1 MAVGALEHTVV
12 GPWDGW
18 ADPPEEVAVADELL
32 AYRDRFPTL
41 GRGPY
46 FAAHTLGPMP
56 DTVPDALARFAAEWA
71 TDGVVAW
78 TGWLEQIRATAALL
92 EGLFGAPPGS
102 IALGPNVSVLTG
114 QVLSCLDWSGERS
127 RLVTTDLEFPT
138 CDYLYRAQET
148 LGAKVEAV
156 PSRDLTV
163 DLDRLLEAIDEHTA
177 LVAVTHV
184 AFRSSALLDAAA
196 VAARAHEVGALVL
209 LDTYQSAGTVPI
221 DVRALG
227 VDLLV
232 GGSVKWLLGGPGT
245 GYLYAR
251 PEVAAGL
258 APRLVG
264 WFGHQ
269 APFAFEPS
277 PIAFAAGAGRFVTG
291 TPNVAAHVMA
301 AEGYRIVAE
310 AGVDA
315 IRAKSRRQVARLLDG
330 FQAQGAQ
337 VRGPADP
344 RRRGGSVVV
353 DFDGAEQVTA
363 ELIAR
368 GYTCDYRPGAGLR
381 LGPHLYT
388 TDDECDAV
396 VAEVAALRRARA

>member
-1 MAVGALEHTVV
+1 M
-12 GPWDGW
+12 
-18 ADPPEEVAVADELL
+18 ADELL
-32 AYRDRFPTL
+32 AYRKRFPTL
-41 GRGPY
+41 ERGPY

-56 DTVPDALARFAAEWA
+56 DTAPAALARFTTEWA
-71 TDGVVAW
+71 EQGVVAW
-78 TGWLEQIRATAALL
+78 YGWMDQLKAVAGLL

-102 IALGPNVSVLTG
+102 VALGPNVSVLAG
-114 QVLSCLDWSGERS
+114 QVLSCFDWTGERD

-138 CDYLYRAQET
+138 CDYLYRATET
-148 LGAKVEAV
+148 LGAKVEVV
-156 PSRDLTV
+156 PSRDFAV
-163 DLDRLLEAIDEHTA
+163 DLDRLLEAIDPQTA

-221 DVRALG
+221 DVDELG

-251 PEVAAGL
+251 PEVAATL

-264 WFGHQ
+264 WFGHE
-269 APFAFEPS
+269 APFAFRPS
-277 PIAFAAGAGRFVTG
+277 PIAFAEGAGRFVTG
-291 TPNVAAHVMA
+291 TPNVPAHVMA

-310 AGVDA
+310 AGVEA

-330 FQAQGAQ
+330 FTAQGAV
-337 VRGPADP
+337 VRGPTDP
-344 RRRGGSVVV
+344 DHRGGSVVV
-353 DFDGAEQVTA
+353 DFDGAEQAT
-363 ELIAR
+363 ETLIAR

-388 TDDECDAV
+388 TDDEIDAV
-396 VAEVAALRRARA
+396 LAEVASIRGRRP

>member
-1 MAVGALEHTVV
+1 MA
-12 GPWDGW
+12 GPV
-18 ADPPEEVAVADELL
+18 PTHREEAAVADELL

-41 GRGPY
+41 ARGPY

-56 DTVPDALARFAAEWA
+56 DTVPDALARFAREWA
-71 TDGVVAW
+71 DQGVVAW
-78 TGWLEQIRATAALL
+78 YGWLDQIRATAAIL
-92 EGLFGAPPGS
+92 EGLFGAPAGS
-102 IALGPNVSVLTG
+102 VVLGPNVSVLAG
-114 QVLSCLDWSGERS
+114 QVLSCFDWTGERS
-127 RLVTTDLEFPT
+127 RLVTTELEFPT

-148 LGAKVEAV
+148 VGAKLEVV
-156 PSRDLTV
+156 PARADLTV
-163 DLDRLLEAIDEHTA
+163 DLDRLLEAIDAQTA

-184 AFRSSALLDAAA
+184 AFRSSALLDAPA

-209 LDTYQSAGTVPI
+209 LDAYQSAGTVPI
-221 DVRALG
+221 DVDALG

-245 GYLYAR
+245 GWLYAR

-264 WFGHQ
+264 WFGHET
-269 APFAFEPS
+269 PFSFSPS

-310 AGVDA
+310 AGVEA

-330 FQAQGAQ
+330 FQAQGAL
-337 VRGPADP
+337 VRGPTDP
-344 RRRGGSVVV
+344 ARRGGSVVV
-353 DFDGAEQVTA
+353 DFDGAERVTA

-396 VAEVAALRRARA
+396 VTEVAALRGL

>member
-1 MAVGALEHTVV
+1 M
-12 GPWDGW
+12 
-18 ADPPEEVAVADELL
+18 ADELL
-32 AYRDRFPTL
+32 AYRGRFPTL
-41 GRGPY
+41 ARGPY

-56 DTVPDALARFAAEWA
+56 DTAPEALARFAAEWA
-71 TDGVVAW
+71 DQGVVAW
-78 TGWLEQIRATAALL
+78 YGWLDQIRATAGLL
-92 EGLFGAPPGS
+92 EGLFGAPEGS
-102 IALGPNVSVLTG
+102 VALGPNVSVLAG
-114 QVLSCLDWSGERS
+114 QVLSCFDWSGERAK
-127 RLVTTDLEFPT
+127 LVTTDLEFPT
-138 CDYLYRAQET
+138 CDYLYRTQET
-148 LGAKVEAV
+148 LGAKVEVV
-156 PSRDLTV
+156 PSRDLAV
-163 DLDRLLEAIDEHTA
+163 DLDRLLDAIDDRTA

-196 VAARAHEVGALVL
+196 VAARAHEVGALVM

-221 DVRALG
+221 DVAALD
-227 VDLLV
+227 VDLMV

-251 PEVAAGL
+251 PEVADRL
-258 APRLVG
+258 APWLVG
-264 WFGHQ
+264 WFGHE
-269 APFAFEPS
+269 APFAFRPS
-277 PIAFAAGAGRFVTG
+277 PIAYAPGAGRFVTG

-330 FQAQGAQ
+330 FQAQGAV

-344 RRRGGSVVV
+344 AARGGSVVV
-353 DFDGAEQVTA
+353 DFDGAEGVTEA
-363 ELIAR
+363 LIAR

-388 TDDECDAV
+388 SDDECAAV
-396 VAEVAALRRARA
+396 VAEVAELRGVRA

>member
-1 MAVGALEHTVV
+1 M
-12 GPWDGW
+12 
-18 ADPPEEVAVADELL
+18 DELL

-41 GRGPY
+41 ARGPY

-56 DTVPDALARFAAEWA
+56 DTAPGALARFAAEWA
-71 TDGVVAW
+71 AEGVVAW

-92 EGLFGAPPGS
+92 EGLFAAPAGS
-102 IALGPNVSVLTG
+102 VALGPNVSVLAG
-114 QVLSCLDWSGERS
+114 QVLSCFDWSGERS

-163 DLDRLLEAIDEHTA
+163 DTDRLLEAIDTQTA

-196 VAARAHEVGALVL
+196 VVARAHEVGALVM

-221 DVRALG
+221 DVGALG

-251 PEVAAGL
+251 PEVAATL

-269 APFAFEPS
+269 SPFAFEPS
-277 PIAFAAGAGRFVTG
+277 PIALAAGAGRFVTG

-315 IRAKSRRQVARLLDG
+315 IRAKSRRQVARLLEG
-330 FQAQGAQ
+330 FQAQGAV
-337 VRGPADP
+337 VRGPTDLD
-344 RRRGGSVVV
+344 RRGGSVVV
-353 DFDGAEQVTA
+353 DFDGAERVTA
-363 ELIAR
+363 ALIAR

-396 VAEVAALRRARA
+396 VAEVAALRRSPA

>member
-1 MAVGALEHTVV
+1 MALPVPTGRRSQS
-12 GPWDGW
+12 
-18 ADPPEEVAVADELL
+18 VADELL

-41 GRGPY
+41 RRGPY

-56 DTVPDALARFAAEWA
+56 DTAPAALARFAQEWA
-71 TDGVVAW
+71 DQGVVAW
-78 TGWLEQIRATAALL
+78 YGWLEQLREVAAIL
-92 EGLFGAPPGS
+92 EGLFNAPAGS
-102 IALGPNVSVLTG
+102 VVLGPNVSLLAG
-114 QVLSCLDWSGERS
+114 QVLSCLDWSGPRG

-148 LGAKVEAV
+148 VGAKVDAV
-156 PSRDLTV
+156 PSRNLTV
-163 DLDRLLEAIDEHTA
+163 DTDRLLEAIDEHTA

-184 AFRSSALLDAAA
+184 TFRSSALLDAAA
-196 VAARAHEVGALVL
+196 VAARAHQVGALVL
-209 LDTYQSAGTVPI
+209 LDAYQSAGTVPL
-221 DVRALG
+221 DVRALDADF
-227 VDLLV
+227 VV

-258 APRLVG
+258 APRMLG

-269 APFAFEPS
+269 EPFAFRPS
-277 PIAFAAGAGRFVTG
+277 PIAYAPGAGRFVTG

-310 AGVDA
+310 AGVEA
-315 IRAKSRRQVARLLDG
+315 IRAKSQRQVARLLEG
-330 FQAQGAQ
+330 FQAQGAV
-337 VRGPADP
+337 VRGPADV

-353 DFDGAEQVTA
+353 DFDGAEQATA
-363 ELIAR
+363 ELIRR

-388 TDDECDAV
+388 TDEECDAV
-396 VAEVAALRRARA
+396 VAEVAAIRAGR

>member
-1 MAVGALEHTVV
+1 MEATDRGGL
-12 GPWDGW
+12 P
-18 ADPPEEVAVADELL
+18 VADELL

-41 GRGPY
+41 RRGPY

-56 DTVPDALARFAAEWA
+56 DTVPEALARFAAEWA
-71 TDGVVAW
+71 EQGVVAW
-78 TGWLEQIRATAALL
+78 YGWLDQLRATAALL
-92 EGLFGAPPGS
+92 EGLFNAPPGS
-102 IALGPNVSVLTG
+102 VALGPNVSVLAG
-114 QVLSCLDWSGERS
+114 QVLSCFDWSGRRS

-148 LGAKVEAV
+148 LGAKVEVV
-156 PSRDLTV
+156 PSRDLAV
-163 DLDRLLEAIDEHTA
+163 DTERLLEAIDTQTA

-196 VAARAHEVGALVL
+196 VAARAHEVGALVM

-221 DVRALG
+221 DVQQLG

-245 GYLYAR
+245 GYLYVR
-251 PEVAAGL
+251 PEVATGL
-258 APRLVG
+258 APWLVG
-264 WFGHQ
+264 WFGHER
-269 APFAFEPS
+269 PFAFAPS
-277 PIAFAAGAGRFVTG
+277 PIALAGGAGRFVTG

-301 AEGYRIVAE
+301 AEGYRLVAE
-310 AGVDA
+310 AGVEA

-330 FQAQGAQ
+330 FQAQGAV

-344 RRRGGSVVV
+344 ARRGGSVVV
-353 DFDGAEQVTA
+353 DFDGAEAATEQ
-363 ELIAR
+363 LLAR
-368 GYTCDYRPGAGLR
+368 GYACDYRPGAGLR

-396 VAEVAALRRARA
+396 VAEVAAIRGL

>member
-1 MAVGALEHTVV
+1 M
-12 GPWDGW
+12 
-18 ADPPEEVAVADELL
+18 ADELL

-92 EGLFGAPPGS
+92 EDLFGAPPGS
-102 IALGPNVSVLTG
+102 IALGPNVSVLAG

-221 DVRALG
+221 DVGALG

-251 PEVAAGL
+251 PEVAATL

-330 FQAQGAQ
+330 FQAQDAQ
-337 VRGPADP
+337 VRGPTDP
-344 RRRGGSVVV
+344 QRRGGSVVV

>member
-1 MAVGALEHTVV
+1 MAAADPEEGAVG
-12 GPWDGW
+12 
-18 ADPPEEVAVADELL
+18 DELL

-41 GRGPY
+41 RRGPY

-56 DTVPDALARFAAEWA
+56 DTAPDALARFAAEWA
-71 TDGVVAW
+71 EEGVVAW
-78 TGWLEQIRATAALL
+78 SGWLDQIRATAALL
-92 EGLFGAPPGS
+92 EGLFGAPEGS
-102 IALGPNVSVLTG
+102 VALGPNVSVLAG
-114 QVLSCLDWSGERS
+114 QVLSCFDWSGGRS

-148 LGAKVEAV
+148 LGARLEVV
-156 PSRDLTV
+156 PSRDLAV
-163 DLDRLLEAIDEHTA
+163 DLDRLLAAIDTRTA

-221 DVRALG
+221 DVAALD
-227 VDLLV
+227 VDLMV

-251 PEVAAGL
+251 PEVAGRL
-258 APRLVG
+258 APWLVG
-264 WFGHQ
+264 WFGHE
-269 APFAFEPS
+269 APFAFRPS
-277 PIAFAAGAGRFVTG
+277 PIAYAPGAGRFVTG

-301 AEGYRIVAE
+301 AEGYRLVAE
-310 AGVDA
+310 AGLDA
-315 IRAKSRRQVARLLDG
+315 IRAKSRRQVGRLMEG
-330 FQAQGAQ
+330 FQAQGAV

-344 RRRGGSVVV
+344 AARGGSVVV
-353 DFDGAEQVTA
+353 DFDGAERVTEA
-363 ELIAR
+363 LIAR
-368 GYTCDYRPGAGLR
+368 GYTCDFRPGAGLR

-396 VAEVAALRRARA
+396 VAEVAALRGRRSG

>member
-1 MAVGALEHTVV
+1 M
-12 GPWDGW
+12 
-18 ADPPEEVAVADELL
+18 ADELL
-32 AYRDRFPTL
+32 VYRDRFPTL
-41 GRGPY
+41 RRGPY
-46 FAAHTLGPMP
+46 FAAHPLGPMP
-56 DTVPDALARFAAEWA
+56 DSVPHALATFAREWA
-71 TDGVVAW
+71 ERGVVAW
-78 TGWLEQIRATAALL
+78 HDWLEQIRATAGLL
-92 EGLFGAPPGS
+92 EGLFGAPAGS
-102 IALGPNVSVLTG
+102 VALGPNVSVLAG
-114 QVLSCLDWSGERS
+114 QVLSCIDWSGERS

-148 LGAKVEAV
+148 LGAKVEVV
-156 PSRDLTV
+156 PSRDLAV
-163 DLDRLLEAIDEHTA
+163 DLDRLLEAIDAQTA

-221 DVRALG
+221 DVAALD
-227 VDLLV
+227 VDLMV

-251 PEVAAGL
+251 PEVAAAL
-258 APRLVG
+258 APWLVG
-264 WFGHQ
+264 WFGHE
-269 APFAFEPS
+269 APFAFRPG
-277 PIAFAAGAGRFVTG
+277 PITYAAGAGRFVTG

-315 IRAKSRRQVARLLDG
+315 IRAKSRRQVARLLEG
-330 FQAQGAQ
+330 FQAQGAV
-337 VRGPADP
+337 VRGPTDLD
-344 RRRGGSVVV
+344 RRGGSVVV
-353 DFDGAEQVTA
+353 DFDGAERVTA
-363 ELIAR
+363 ALIAR

-396 VAEVAALRRARA
+396 VAEVAALRRSRA

>member
-1 MAVGALEHTVV
+1 M
-12 GPWDGW
+12 
-18 ADPPEEVAVADELL
+18 ADELL

-41 GRGPY
+41 ARGPY

-78 TGWLEQIRATAALL
+78 TSWLEQIRATAALL

-102 IALGPNVSVLTG
+102 IALGPNVSVLAG

-221 DVRALG
+221 DVGALG

-251 PEVAAGL
+251 PEVAATL

-291 TPNVAAHVMA
+291 TPNVAAHIMA

-330 FQAQGAQ
+330 FQAQGAR

>member
-1 MAVGALEHTVV
+1 
-12 GPWDGW
+12 
-18 ADPPEEVAVADELL
+18 VADELL

-41 GRGPY
+41 RRGPY

-56 DTVPDALARFAAEWA
+56 DTVPDALARFAAGWA
-71 TDGVVAW
+71 DQGVVAW
-78 TGWLEQIRATAALL
+78 TGWLEQIRATAAIL
-92 EGLFGAPPGS
+92 EGLFGAPAGS
-102 IALGPNVSVLTG
+102 VVLGPNVSVLAG
-114 QVLSCLDWSGERS
+114 QVLSCFDWTGPRS

-163 DLDRLLEAIDEHTA
+163 DLDRLLGAIDTQTA

-196 VAARAHEVGALVL
+196 VVARAHEVGALVL

-221 DVRALG
+221 DVDTLG
-227 VDLLV
+227 VDLMV

-251 PEVAAGL
+251 PEVAAEL
-258 APRLVG
+258 APWLVG

-269 APFAFEPS
+269 SPFAFEPS
-277 PIAFAAGAGRFVTG
+277 PIALAAGAGRFVTG

-310 AGVDA
+310 AGVEA

-330 FQAQGAQ
+330 FQAQGAT
-337 VRGPADP
+337 VRGPLDP
-344 RRRGGSVVV
+344 ERRGGSVVV
-353 DFDGAEQVTA
+353 DFDGAEQVTQG
-363 ELIAR
+363 LIAR

-396 VAEVAALRRARA
+396 VAEVAALRDRRA

>member
-1 MAVGALEHTVV
+1 
-12 GPWDGW
+12 
-18 ADPPEEVAVADELL
+18 VAVADELL

-41 GRGPY
+41 ARGPY

-78 TGWLEQIRATAALL
+78 TSWLEQIRATAALL

-102 IALGPNVSVLTG
+102 IALGPNVSVLAG

-221 DVRALG
+221 DVGALG

-251 PEVAAGL
+251 PEVAATL

-330 FQAQGAQ
+330 FQAQGAR

-396 VAEVAALRRARA
+396 AAEVAALRRARA

>member
-1 MAVGALEHTVV
+1 MGRSAPLEEAAV
-12 GPWDGW
+12 
-18 ADPPEEVAVADELL
+18 DELL

-41 GRGPY
+41 ARGPY

-56 DTVPDALARFAAEWA
+56 EGAPDALARFAAEWA
-71 TDGVVAW
+71 EEGVVAW

-92 EGLFGAPPGS
+92 EGLFGAPAGS
-102 IALGPNVSVLTG
+102 VALGPNVSVLAG
-114 QVLSCLDWSGERS
+114 QVLSCFDWSGERS

-163 DLDRLLEAIDEHTA
+163 DTDRLLEAIDPQTA

-196 VAARAHEVGALVL
+196 VVARAHEVGALVL

-221 DVRALG
+221 DVDALG
-227 VDLLV
+227 VDLMV

-251 PEVAAGL
+251 PEVAATL

-291 TPNVAAHVMA
+291 TPNVAAHLMA
-301 AEGYRIVAE
+301 AEGYRIIAE
-310 AGVDA
+310 AGVEA
-315 IRAKSRRQVARLLDG
+315 IRAKSQRQVARLIDG
-330 FQAQGAQ
+330 FQAKGAQ

-344 RRRGGSVVV
+344 ARRGGSVVV

-363 ELIAR
+363 ALIAR

-396 VAEVAALRRARA
+396 VAEVAALRRSRG

>member
-1 MAVGALEHTVV
+1 V
-12 GPWDGW
+12 
-18 ADPPEEVAVADELL
+18 DELL

-41 GRGPY
+41 ARGPY

-56 DTVPDALARFAAEWA
+56 EGARDALARFAAEWA
-71 TDGVVAW
+71 EEGVVAW

-92 EGLFGAPPGS
+92 EGLFGAPAGS
-102 IALGPNVSVLTG
+102 VALGPNVSVLAG
-114 QVLSCLDWSGERS
+114 QVLSCFDWSGERS

-163 DLDRLLEAIDEHTA
+163 DLDRLLEAIDSQTA

-196 VAARAHEVGALVL
+196 VVARAHEVGALVL

-221 DVRALG
+221 DVEALG
-227 VDLLV
+227 VDLMV

-251 PEVAAGL
+251 PEVAATL

-269 APFAFEPS
+269 SPFAFEPS

-310 AGVDA
+310 AGVEA
-315 IRAKSRRQVARLLDG
+315 IRAKSQRQVARLLDG

-344 RRRGGSVVV
+344 ARRGGSVVV

-363 ELIAR
+363 ALIAR

-396 VAEVAALRRARA
+396 VAEVAALRRSRP

>member
-1 MAVGALEHTVV
+1 MEPTHPKEA
-12 GPWDGW
+12 
-18 ADPPEEVAVADELL
+18 AVADELL
-32 AYRDRFPTL
+32 AYRNRFPTL
-41 GRGPY
+41 RRGPY

-56 DTVPDALARFAAEWA
+56 DSVPAALAAFAAAWA
-71 TDGVVAW
+71 EQGVVAW
-78 TGWLEQIRATAALL
+78 YGWLERIRETAAVL
-92 EGLFGAPPGS
+92 EGMFGAPAGS
-102 IALGPNVSVLTG
+102 VALGPNVSVLAG
-114 QVLSCLDWSGERS
+114 QVLSCFDWTGERS
-127 RLVTTDLEFPT
+127 KLVTTDLEFPT

-148 LGAKVEAV
+148 LGAKVEVV
-156 PSRDLTV
+156 PSRDLVV
-163 DLDRLLEAIDEHTA
+163 DLERLLEAIDTRTA

-221 DVRALG
+221 DVDALG
-227 VDLLV
+227 VDLMV

-264 WFGHQ
+264 WFGHE
-269 APFAFEPS
+269 APFAFRPS
-277 PIAFAAGAGRFVTG
+277 PIALAAGSGRFFTG
-291 TPNVAAHVMA
+291 TPNVAAHLMA

-315 IRAKSRRQVARLLDG
+315 VRAKSQRQVARLLEG
-330 FQAQGAQ
+330 FSAQGAT
-337 VRGPADP
+337 VRGPTDP
-344 RRRGGSVVV
+344 ARRGGSVVV
-353 DFDGAEQVTA
+353 DFDGAEQTTA

-368 GYTCDYRPGAGLR
+368 GFTCDYRPGAGLR
-381 LGPHLYT
+381 LGPHLYAA
-388 TDDECDAV
+388 DDECDAV
-396 VAEVAALRRARA
+396 VAEVAAIRAGR

>member
-1 MAVGALEHTVV
+1 MSRAGSGSTK
-12 GPWDGW
+12 GG
-18 ADPPEEVAVADELL
+18 AVADELL

-41 GRGPY
+41 ARGPY

-56 DTVPDALARFAAEWA
+56 ETVPDALARFAAEWA
-71 TDGVVAW
+71 GQGVVAW
-78 TGWLEQIRATAALL
+78 YGWLDQIRATAGLL
-92 EGLFGAPPGS
+92 EGLFGAPAGS
-102 IALGPNVSVLTG
+102 VALGPNVSVLAG
-114 QVLSCLDWSGERS
+114 QVLSCFDWSGERAK
-127 RLVTTDLEFPT
+127 LVTTDLEFPT

-148 LGAKVEAV
+148 LGAKVEVV
-156 PSRDLTV
+156 PSRDLAV
-163 DLDRLLEAIDEHTA
+163 DLDRLLEAIDARTA

-196 VAARAHEVGALVL
+196 VAARAHEVGALVM

-221 DVRALG
+221 DVAALD
-227 VDLLV
+227 VDLMV

-258 APRLVG
+258 APWLVG
-264 WFGHQ
+264 WFGHE
-269 APFAFEPS
+269 APFAFRPS
-277 PIAFAAGAGRFVTG
+277 PIAYAAGAGRFVTG

-301 AEGYRIVAE
+301 AEGYRMLAE
-310 AGVDA
+310 AGVDT
-315 IRAKSRRQVARLLDG
+315 IRAKSRRQVTRLLDG
-330 FQAQGAQ
+330 FQAQGAV

-344 RRRGGSVVV
+344 AARGGSVVV
-353 DFDGAEQVTA
+353 DFDGAEQVTEA
-363 ELIAR
+363 LIAR

-381 LGPHLYT
+381 LGPHFYT

-396 VAEVAALRRARA
+396 VAEVAELRGVRA

>member
-1 MAVGALEHTVV
+1 MAG
-12 GPWDGW
+12 
-18 ADPPEEVAVADELL
+18 ADPEGSAVADELL
-32 AYRDRFPTL
+32 VYRDRFPTL
-41 GRGPY
+41 RRGPY

-56 DTVPDALARFAAEWA
+56 DSVPDALATFAREWA
-71 TDGVVAW
+71 ERGVVAW
-78 TGWLEQIRATAALL
+78 YDWLQQIRATAGLL
-92 EGLFGAPPGS
+92 EGLFGAPAGS
-102 IALGPNVSVLTG
+102 VALGPNVSVLAG
-114 QVLSCLDWSGERS
+114 QVLSCIDWSGERS

-148 LGAKVEAV
+148 LGAKVEVV
-156 PSRDLTV
+156 PSRDLAV
-163 DLDRLLEAIDEHTA
+163 DTDRLLEAIDPRTA

-221 DVRALG
+221 DVAALD
-227 VDLLV
+227 VDLMV

-251 PEVAAGL
+251 PEVAAAL
-258 APRLVG
+258 APWLVG
-264 WFGHQ
+264 WFGHE
-269 APFAFEPS
+269 APFAFRPG
-277 PIAFAAGAGRFVTG
+277 PIAYAAGAGRFVTG

-301 AEGYRIVAE
+301 AEGYKLVAA

-330 FQAQGAQ
+330 FQAQGAV

-344 RRRGGSVVV
+344 ARRGGSVVV
-353 DFDGAEQVTA
+353 DFDGAEQVTN
-363 ELIAR
+363 ELITR

-396 VAEVAALRRARA
+396 VAEVAGLRSL

>member
-1 MAVGALEHTVV
+1 
-12 GPWDGW
+12 
-18 ADPPEEVAVADELL
+18 VAVADELL

-41 GRGPY
+41 GHGPY

-102 IALGPNVSVLTG
+102 IALGPNVSVLAG

-196 VAARAHEVGALVL
+196 VAARAHEVGAMVL
-209 LDTYQSAGTVPI
+209 LDTYQSAGTVPV
-221 DVRALG
+221 DVGALG

-251 PEVAAGL
+251 PEVAATL

-330 FQAQGAQ
+330 FQAQGAR
-337 VRGPADP
+337 VRGPVDP

>member
-1 MAVGALEHTVV
+1 M
-12 GPWDGW
+12 
-18 ADPPEEVAVADELL
+18 ADELL
-32 AYRDRFPTL
+32 AYRDRLPTL
-41 GRGPY
+41 ARGPY

-71 TDGVVAW
+71 GQGVVAW
-78 TGWLEQIRATAALL
+78 YGWLDQIRATAALL
-92 EGLFGAPPGS
+92 EGLFGAPAGS
-102 IALGPNVSVLTG
+102 VALGPNVSVLAG
-114 QVLSCLDWSGERS
+114 QVLSCFDWSGERGK
-127 RLVTTDLEFPT
+127 LVTTDLEFPT

-148 LGAKVEAV
+148 LGAKVEVV
-156 PSRDLTV
+156 PSRDLAV
-163 DLDRLLEAIDEHTA
+163 DLDRLLAAIDDQTA

-196 VAARAHEVGALVL
+196 VAARAHEVGALVM

-221 DVRALG
+221 DVAALD
-227 VDLLV
+227 VDLMV

-258 APRLVG
+258 APWLVG
-264 WFGHQ
+264 WFGHE
-269 APFAFEPS
+269 APFAFRPS
-277 PIAFAAGAGRFVTG
+277 PIAYAEGAGRFVTG

-301 AEGYRIVAE
+301 AEGYRMVAE
-310 AGVDA
+310 AGLDA

-330 FQAQGAQ
+330 FQGQGAV

-344 RRRGGSVVV
+344 AARGGSVVV
-353 DFDGAEQVTA
+353 DFDGAERVTG

-381 LGPHLYT
+381 LGPHFYT

-396 VAEVAALRRARA
+396 VAEVEELRGAQA

>member
-1 MAVGALEHTVV
+1 MEATDRGGL
-12 GPWDGW
+12 P
-18 ADPPEEVAVADELL
+18 VADELL

-41 GRGPY
+41 RRGPY

-71 TDGVVAW
+71 ERGVVAW
-78 TGWLEQIRATAALL
+78 YGWLDQLRATAAVL
-92 EGLFGAPPGS
+92 EGLFNAPAGS
-102 IALGPNVSVLTG
+102 VALGPNVSVLAG
-114 QVLSCLDWSGERS
+114 QVLSCFDWSGRRS

-148 LGAKVEAV
+148 LGAKVEVV
-156 PSRDLTV
+156 PSRDLAV
-163 DLDRLLEAIDEHTA
+163 DAERLLEAIDAQTA

-196 VAARAHEVGALVL
+196 VVARAHEVGALVM

-221 DVRALG
+221 DVEELG

-245 GYLYAR
+245 GYLYVR

-258 APRLVG
+258 APWLVG
-264 WFGHQ
+264 WFGHEQ
-269 APFAFEPS
+269 PFAFAPS
-277 PIAFAAGAGRFVTG
+277 PIALAGGAGRFVTG

-301 AEGYRIVAE
+301 AEGYRLVAE
-310 AGVDA
+310 AGVEA
-315 IRAKSRRQVARLLDG
+315 IRAKSRRQVARLLEG
-330 FQAQGAQ
+330 FQAQGAV

-344 RRRGGSVVV
+344 ARRGGSVVV
-353 DFDGAEQVTA
+353 DFDGAEAATEQ
-363 ELIAR
+363 LIAR

-396 VAEVAALRRARA
+396 VAEVAEVRGVRGAQA

>member
-1 MAVGALEHTVV
+1 
-12 GPWDGW
+12 
-18 ADPPEEVAVADELL
+18 VADELL
-32 AYRDRFPTL
+32 AYRARFPTL
-41 GRGPY
+41 ERGPY

-56 DTVPDALARFAAEWA
+56 DSAPAALVSFAREWA
-71 TDGVVAW
+71 SQGVVAW
-78 TGWLEQIRATAALL
+78 HGWLEQLRATAALL
-92 EGLFGAPPGS
+92 EGLFAAPAGS
-102 IALGPNVSVLTG
+102 VALGPNVSVLAG
-114 QVLSCLDWSGERS
+114 QVLSCFDWSGERN

-148 LGAKVEAV
+148 LGAKVEAI

-163 DLDRLLEAIDEHTA
+163 DLDRLLEAIDTHTA

-221 DVRALG
+221 DVAALD
-227 VDLLV
+227 VDLMV

-251 PEVAAGL
+251 PEVAADL
-258 APRLVG
+258 TPWLVG
-264 WFGHQ
+264 WFGHE
-269 APFAFEPS
+269 APFTFRPS
-277 PIAFAAGAGRFVTG
+277 PIVLAAGAGRFVTG

-330 FQAQGAQ
+330 FQAQGAV

-344 RRRGGSVVV
+344 ARRGGSVVV
-353 DFDGAEQVTA
+353 DFDGAERVT
-363 ELIAR
+363 EQLIAR

-388 TDDECDAV
+388 TDDECEAV
-396 VAEVAALRRARA
+396 VAEVAALRGRPA

>member
-1 MAVGALEHTVV
+1 VG
-12 GPWDGW
+12 
-18 ADPPEEVAVADELL
+18 DELL

-41 GRGPY
+41 RRGPY

-71 TDGVVAW
+71 DQGVVAW
-78 TGWLEQIRATAALL
+78 TGWLEQIRATAAIL
-92 EGLFGAPPGS
+92 EGLFGAPVGS
-102 IALGPNVSVLTG
+102 VVLGPNVSVLAG
-114 QVLSCLDWSGERS
+114 QVLSCFDWTGPRS

-163 DLDRLLEAIDEHTA
+163 DLDRLLEAIDTQTA

-196 VAARAHEVGALVL
+196 VVARAHEVGALVL

-221 DVRALG
+221 DVDTLG
-227 VDLLV
+227 VDLMV

-251 PEVAAGL
+251 PEAAAEL
-258 APRLVG
+258 APWLVG

-277 PIAFAAGAGRFVTG
+277 PIALAAGAGRFVTG

-301 AEGYRIVAE
+301 AEGYRILAE
-310 AGVDA
+310 AGVEA
-315 IRAKSRRQVARLLDG
+315 IRAKSRRQVTRLLDG
-330 FQAQGAQ
+330 FQAQGAT
-337 VRGPADP
+337 VRGPLDP
-344 RRRGGSVVV
+344 ERRGGSVVV
-353 DFDGAEQVTA
+353 DFDGAEQVTQG
-363 ELIAR
+363 LIAR

-396 VAEVAALRRARA
+396 VAEVAALRGRRA

>member
-1 MAVGALEHTVV
+1 
-12 GPWDGW
+12 
-18 ADPPEEVAVADELL
+18 VAVADELL
-32 AYRDRFPTL
+32 VYRDRFPTL

-56 DTVPDALARFAAEWA
+56 GTVPDALARFAAEWA
-71 TDGVVAW
+71 GHGVVAW
-78 TGWLEQIRATAALL
+78 TGWLEQLRATAALL
-92 EGLFGAPPGS
+92 EGLFGAPAGS
-102 IALGPNVSVLTG
+102 VALGPNVSVLAG
-114 QVLSCLDWSGERS
+114 QVLSCFDWSGERS

-163 DLDRLLEAIDEHTA
+163 DLDRLLEAIDHHTA

-221 DVRALG
+221 DVGALG
-227 VDLLV
+227 VDLMV

-251 PEVAAGL
+251 PEVAADL
-258 APRLVG
+258 APRMVG
-264 WFGHQ
+264 WFGHR
-269 APFAFEPS
+269 APFSFEPS
-277 PIAFAAGAGRFVTG
+277 PIDFAAGAGRFVTG

-301 AEGYRIVAE
+301 AEGYRLVAE
-310 AGVDA
+310 AGVEA

-330 FQAQGAQ
+330 FQAQGAV
-337 VRGPADP
+337 VRGPTDP
-344 RRRGGSVVV
+344 ARRGGSVVV
-353 DFDGAEQVTA
+353 DFPGAEQVTA
-363 ELIAR
+363 DLIAR

>member
-1 MAVGALEHTVV
+1 
-12 GPWDGW
+12 
-18 ADPPEEVAVADELL
+18 VADELL
-32 AYRDRFPTL
+32 AYRKRFPTL
-41 GRGPY
+41 DRGPY

-56 DTVPDALARFAAEWA
+56 DTVPGALARFAAEWA
-71 TDGVVAW
+71 DQGVVAW
-78 TGWLEQIRATAALL
+78 EGWLEQLRAVAGQL
-92 EGLFGAPPGS
+92 EGLFGAPAGS
-102 IALGPNVSVLTG
+102 VALGPNVSVLAG
-114 QVLSCLDWSGERS
+114 QVLSCFDWSGGRS

-148 LGAKVEAV
+148 LGAKLEVV
-156 PSRDLTV
+156 GSRDLTV
-163 DLDRLLEAIDEHTA
+163 DLDRLLEAIDERTA

-221 DVRALG
+221 DVAALG
-227 VDLLV
+227 VDLMV

-245 GYLYAR
+245 GYLYAS

-269 APFAFEPS
+269 TPFAFQPS
-277 PIAFAAGAGRFVTG
+277 PIALAEGAGRFVTG

-310 AGVDA
+310 AGVEA
-315 IRAKSRRQVARLLDG
+315 IRAKSRRQVARLVDG
-330 FQAQGAQ
+330 FTALGAV

-344 RRRGGSVVV
+344 ARRGGSVVV
-353 DFDGAEQVTA
+353 DFDGAEQATA

-396 VAEVAALRRARA
+396 VAEVASIRRRPGRSA

>member
-1 MAVGALEHTVV
+1 M
-12 GPWDGW
+12 
-18 ADPPEEVAVADELL
+18 ADELL
-32 AYRDRFPTL
+32 AYRSRFPTL
-41 GRGPY
+41 ERGPY

-56 DTVPDALARFAAEWA
+56 DTAPAALARFATEWA
-71 TDGVVAW
+71 DQGVVAW
-78 TGWLEQIRATAALL
+78 YGWLDQLQAVAGLL
-92 EGLFGAPPGS
+92 EGLFGAPAGS
-102 IALGPNVSVLTG
+102 VALGPNVSVLAG
-114 QVLSCLDWSGERS
+114 QVLSCFDWTGQRD

-138 CDYLYRAQET
+138 CDYLYRATET
-148 LGAKVEAV
+148 LGAKVEVV
-156 PSRDLTV
+156 PSRDFAV
-163 DLDRLLEAIDEHTA
+163 DTGRLLEAIDERTA

-221 DVRALG
+221 DVGELG

-251 PEVAAGL
+251 PEVAASL

-264 WFGHQ
+264 WFGHE
-269 APFAFEPS
+269 APFAFRPS
-277 PIAFAAGAGRFVTG
+277 PIVFADGAGRFVTG
-291 TPNVAAHVMA
+291 TPNVPAHVMA
-301 AEGYRIVAE
+301 AEGYRIVAD
-310 AGVDA
+310 AGVEA
-315 IRAKSRRQVARLLDG
+315 IRAKSQRQVARLIEG
-330 FQAQGAQ
+330 FTAQGAV

-353 DFDGAEQVTA
+353 DFDGAEQATE

-388 TDDECDAV
+388 TDDEIDAV
-396 VAEVAALRRARA
+396 VAEVASIRGLRPPA

>member
-1 MAVGALEHTVV
+1 VG
-12 GPWDGW
+12 
-18 ADPPEEVAVADELL
+18 DELL

-41 GRGPY
+41 RRGPY

-71 TDGVVAW
+71 DQGVVAW
-78 TGWLEQIRATAALL
+78 TGWLEQIRATAAIL
-92 EGLFGAPPGS
+92 EGLFGAPVGS
-102 IALGPNVSVLTG
+102 VVLGPNVSVLAG
-114 QVLSCLDWSGERS
+114 QVLSCFDWTGPRS

-163 DLDRLLEAIDEHTA
+163 DLDRLLEAIDTQTA

-196 VAARAHEVGALVL
+196 VVARAHEVGALVL

-221 DVRALG
+221 DVDTLG
-227 VDLLV
+227 VDLMV

-251 PEVAAGL
+251 PEVAAEL
-258 APRLVG
+258 APWLVG

-277 PIAFAAGAGRFVTG
+277 PIALAAGAGRFVTG

-310 AGVDA
+310 AGVEA

-330 FQAQGAQ
+330 FQAQGAT
-337 VRGPADP
+337 VRGPLDP
-344 RRRGGSVVV
+344 ERRGGSVVV
-353 DFDGAEQVTA
+353 DFDGAEQVTQG
-363 ELIAR
+363 LIAR

-396 VAEVAALRRARA
+396 VAEVAALRGRRA